1 MKLKELYEE
10 HSKLREKIIEEFKK
24 IDFEAKDEY
33 GNDAI
38 YFKKIRFAGEDK
50 HGYDTYD
57 VDYDVYKIKDGRVYY
72 SYYDEYKYD
81 GIADLSTDE
90 MLNLMKEVK
99 NHYERW
105 EK

>member
-1 MKLKELYEE
+1 MDIKELIIE

-24 IDFEAKDEY
+24 IDFKAKDEY

-38 YFKKIRFAGEDK
+38 RFKKVRFAGEDK
-50 HGYDTYD
+50 YGYDTYD

-90 MLNLMKEVK
+90 MLELL
-99 NHYERW
+99 
-105 EK
+105 EKVEAYNIKGGN